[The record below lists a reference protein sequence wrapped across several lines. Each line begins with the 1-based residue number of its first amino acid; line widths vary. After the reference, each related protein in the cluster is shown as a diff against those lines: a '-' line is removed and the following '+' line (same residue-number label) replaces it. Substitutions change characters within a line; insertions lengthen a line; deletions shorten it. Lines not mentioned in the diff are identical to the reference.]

1 MAIGGVRN
9 PLVDVPVAV
18 ISGDP
23 PDGLQIDRV
32 EGFDICALFGQTFT
46 LDQAALLALHG
57 SADDYVAAFETSA
70 AAAVDAG
77 FLLPHDAEQLSAAA
91 EANRDLFG

>member
-1 MAIGGVRN
+1 
-9 PLVDVPVAV
+9 VPVAV

-23 PDGLQIDRV
+23 PDGLQIDQV
-32 EGFDICALFGQTFT
+32 EGFDVCALFGQTLT

-70 AAAVDAG
+70 SAAVDAG
-77 FLLPHDAEQLSAAA
+77 FLLPHDAEQLIA
-91 EANRDLFG
+91 EAEVNRDLFG